1 MERNEYREKYNRLK
15 SLLDANKQQEAIE
28 IVEGTNWN
36 KCNNVNAIVLAAEVY
51 ENAGR
56 YEEAREL
63 LYLAH
68 ERSPIGRT
76 IIYHLALDCIQLGD
90 MAEAKDFYDEFVEIA
105 PHDSLKYILKYKL
118 SKAQGAENT
127 TLIAILEEL
136 KEHDFL
142 EEWSYELAYLY
153 HKTLQIDKCID
164 LCDEIILWFG
174 DGPYVERALEMKMIY
189 QPLDKMQEDKYRSF
203 QNKRDGITEIK
214 ANELLSSG
222 EIVSKNIAIPSVE
235 IQAERFNTINLQAE
249 IKKNIDEI
257 MKATEAG
264 AVNENMENIKT
275 LVEEIPYLQ
284 VSEEAEEKPVV
295 KEQHNTESLMD
306 TFKGYLAEEY
316 DGQMSL
322 LVPEPKEI
330 EEQIEGQ
337 MTIEDVM
344 AEWEKTKRAA
354 EATLQDAEK
363 KELEEA
369 KDQALREANQIM
381 DRLEDAMPRL
391 EAGVSPNE
399 LLKEKYMSKTE
410 DPQETEPASTAPV
423 NMDDYIPS
431 IEEIEYENQI
441 SQNSKES
448 YDEPEQK
455 SEEPEPEQKP
465 DEPDDKSADKHM
477 DVFNIP
483 KVAVAGA
490 AAGAVAGVGL
500 AVPVI
505 HGADAVEGAVD
516 LAEKLADKPAVEK
529 SVNLGDTR
537 RWEPPHIDIDSKSP
551 EENEIS
557 KGLKEEIQEIAHEAV
572 HKDAME
578 PGETT
583 VHDVTEEDDQVN
595 IEEASK
601 IVAGVNDMLQQ
612 EIDRIMAE
620 DAAREQE
627 VLIDDMTP
635 VAEPLQEIEEEPVAE
650 ESISE
655 DEVELDLA
663 AEVQEML
670 EEESDDEVNQEVTEE
685 KIDIQETSDG
695 ESEELPE
702 INLAAEVQE
711 MLEKEESV
719 AEDDE
724 PTAQEADE
732 DLPTIIDPEEL
743 LKEEAD
749 ESEEEV
755 LPEIAEVELE
765 PEEVA
770 ELVDEKVLEKAIAT
784 EMPQMELTEDEQEIF
799 SYFMPISGMKNT
811 ICQAL
816 TGAKSH
822 IETRKNSAT
831 GNIIIQGITGSGKT
845 MLASNLIKVL
855 QNETGKLMGPAG
867 KIDAEQLN
875 KKDIAV
881 VMSKVEGGSLIIEH
895 ASKLTEASMETLRQ
909 QMSLPSTHV
918 LVVLEAEKDQVEK
931 KLAKNTK
938 FASMFTEK
946 ITIPIFTID
955 ELVNFGKVY
964 ALENGY
970 AVDEMAILAM
980 YNRINLIQHL
990 GRPTSLIEVRDIMEN
1005 AISKAERGGIK
1016 AAFGRLG
1023 SKRYDEDGNLILR
1036 EKDFDLN

>member
-284 VSEEAEEKPVV
+284 VSEEPEEKPVV

-363 KELEEA
+363 KELEVA

-391 EAGVSPNE
+391 EAGVTPNE
-399 LLKEKYMSKTE
+399 LLKEKYMSKSE
-410 DPQETEPASTAPV
+410 GAEESAAIATAPV

-431 IEEIEYENQI
+431 IEEIEYENQL
-441 SQNSKES
+441 SQES
-448 YDEPEQK
+448 DEPE
-455 SEEPEPEQKP
+455 SEQKHE
-465 DEPDDKSADKHM
+465 EPDDKSADKQM

-483 KVAVAGA
+483 KVAAAGA

-516 LAEKLADKPAVEK
+516 LAEKLVDKPAIEK

-572 HKDAME
+572 HKDMIE

-627 VLIDDMTP
+627 DLTDDMTP

-685 KIDIQETSDG
+685 LVS
-695 ESEELPE
+695 
-702 INLAAEVQE
+702 
-711 MLEKEESV
+711 EESV
-719 AEDDE
+719 ADVEE
-724 PTAQEADE
+724 PTAQEAD

-743 LKEEAD
+743 LKEEAN
-749 ESEEEV
+749 ESEEEE

-875 KKDIAV
+875 KKDIAA

-909 QMSLPSTHV
+909 QMSLSSTHV